1 MKLVN
6 IEILTPG
13 QRLKA
18 LRKQFGLKQEDLECK
33 NLSKNYISMFENDKR
48 RINII
53 SATYLASKINEI
65 ARQKGSTL
73 NIAASY
79 FIKNESDVARDICLE
94 LIEKSSSNSLNS
106 VKILYTDLY
115 KVLMLSHKYEFSD
128 LYGEALYLK
137 GFNLYKA
144 GLYNCAISNFS
155 QSLLYFVKE
164 GNNEGERK
172 VYLNMAKTYYMKKD
186 YKLSLTYFN
195 LTGYLEESE
204 DINYYK
210 ALCYYRLKRFDLAK
224 NLNSRIVFKDSM
236 AIELENSI
244 ERALEK

>member
-1 MKLVN
+1 MQLLG

-18 LRKQFGLKQEDLECK
+18 LRKQFGLKQEDLESK

-53 SATYLASKINEI
+53 SATYLANKINEI

-73 NIAASY
+73 NITASY
-79 FIKNESDVARDICLE
+79 FIKSDSDIARDICLE
-94 LIEKSSSNSLNS
+94 LIEKSSSNSSNS
-106 VKILYTDLY
+106 VKNLYTDLY

-137 GFNLYKA
+137 GYHLYKA

-155 QSLLYFVKE
+155 QSLLYFV
-164 GNNEGERK
+164 GTRK

-236 AIELENSI
+236 AIELENNI